1 MLKLFLSI
9 GFVVA
14 LFFSETDAQNFFPF
28 QIGNKFQYKI
38 RWDGTWPGG
47 SGGGTIWGKLEVAQD
62 SIINNKA
69 FYKFFQ
75 KSIHFFGPS
84 GDLLLF
90 SYDSTEQKLYV
101 KIPNDDSIRIAVD
114 FNIPEDSTFTS
125 YISGSPLMFTSEGI
139 FVDTLFGIPFQAFKM
154 NYLSSFPYQTFSF
167 GSNFGIINY
176 YYLSV
181 YSDQLYYS
189 VDRDTLYSAIID
201 TNIYNILFLEI
212 TSISPLIDRPI
223 DAFPFVLHGSY
234 SASVSQ
240 LVDSFYVN
248 VLHTRDDSVLHS
260 WRLDFNY
267 GQVNIPIYTSML
279 RVGDII
285 KIRAKVTDESI
296 FYNFDYYP
304 DSGYALIHVLDP
316 SVSVQAEERTFKY
329 ALEQN
334 YPNPFNPATAI
345 KFEIPENQEVELKIY
360 DVLGNEVETLIDEDK
375 SAGKYLVEFNGS
387 ALPSGVYFYQLKVGP
402 YLHTMKMVLAK

>member
-9 GFVVA
+9 VLVGV
-14 LFFSETDAQNFFPF
+14 LFFSETDAQNFFPL

-38 RWDGTWPGG
+38 KWSGTWPGG

-62 SIINNKA
+62 SIINGKV
-69 FYKFFQ
+69 FYKFSR
-75 KSIHFFGPS
+75 KGVHFFEGA
-84 GDLLLF
+84 GNEDLLLF

-101 KIPNDDSIRIAVD
+101 KIPDDDTIRIAAD
-114 FNIPEDSTFTS
+114 FNIPNGSTFYS
-125 YISGSPLMFTSEGI
+125 YIQGLPLTYVSEGI
-139 FVDTLFGIPFQAFKM
+139 FEDSIFAIQLQAFRM
-154 NYLSSFPYQTFSF
+154 YYESSDHPRSF
-167 GSNFGIINY
+167 KFGDNFGIIHFYAMNVSSSHY
-176 YYLSV
+176 TV
-181 YSDQLYYS
+181 Y
-189 VDRDTLYSAIID
+189 RDTLYSAIID
-201 TNIYNILFLEI
+201 TFIYNPLSLEI
-212 TSISPLIDRPI
+212 TSISPLTDRPI
-223 DAFPFVLHGSY
+223 DAFPFVLQGSY

-248 VLHTRDDSVLHS
+248 VLHTREDSVLRS

-304 DSGYALIHVLDP
+304 DSGYAIIHVLDP
-316 SVSVQAEERTFKY
+316 SVSVQTEEKTFKY

-345 KFEIPENQEVELKIY
+345 KFEIAENQEVELKIY
-360 DVLGNEVETLIDEDK
+360 DVLGNDVETLVDEVK

-387 ALPSGVYFYQLKVGP
+387 ALPSGVYFYQLKAGP